1 MRDSTAAGAALAA
14 LLVSGLLTGA
24 ALSATGSGLGVR
36 TEATVTVGSS
46 SPTVTV
52 GGGGSPRRAHHAI
65 RPRQ

>member
-1 MRDSTAAGAALAA
+1 MRDRTAAGAALAA
-14 LLVSGLLTGA
+14 LLVSGWLTGA

-36 TEATVTVGSS
+36 TEATVTVWSG

-52 GGGGSPRRAHHAI
+52 GVPTRRAHHAI